1 MSKALYGELTEWF
14 KVSVLK
20 TEGWKQ
26 PVGSNPTF
34 AARVENSFCSTT
46 PHQAGGRTIRIQPDG
61 LQTDRAGE
69 CKSEGIIGTGES
81 PTPQA
86 VPPFH
91 ARLSVQ

>member
-34 AARVENSFCSTT
+34 AAIC
-46 PHQAGGRTIRIQPDG
+46 
-61 LQTDRAGE
+61 
-69 CKSEGIIGTGES
+69 
-81 PTPQA
+81 
-86 VPPFH
+86 
-91 ARLSVQ
+91 LSVTQSDSGLKCMTFFLPGTPERRRLFALGGCYV